1 MGISIGGNEIVDVR
15 YGADSIS
22 EIYQGSSL
30 IWSNSPYWAWEDD
43 FDYPFNENT
52 WMDLTGNYFV
62 GPDSYMRANG
72 RGQVYREPPTGPSKL
87 GWFSTVKSLPSEK
100 VAVEGTFVKPA
111 SYNSTIDGL
120 AGWIG
125 LVNENTTDDLHQF
138 LGVRINKD
146 QYLISWKGATGST
159 VNANTSKVAV
169 QGDVVKVS
177 KTDATWSVKVNNKT
191 IYSAPV
197 PTDFVGFIAR
207 GVMCSTAYNPGG
219 IFGKYHGTVEWDSIK
234 LGSIGGPPQRRVV
247 IKTTRDTGGT
257 GLVKGS
263 EAGDTAMIG
272 SWGKT
277 GKSDGVIFPFPTVCT
292 WRTGTLAPPYTSWNP
307 GEVIPAGQITTY
319 YPESSSP
326 GVGSVAYTSV

>member
-22 EIYQGSSL
+22 EIYQGSNL

-43 FDYPFNENT
+43 FDYPFNGNT

-87 GWFSTVKSLPSEK
+87 GWFATVKSLPSEK

-111 SYNSTIDGL
+111 SYDSTIDGL

-234 LGSIGGPPQRRVV
+234 LGSIGAPPKRRVV
-247 IKTTRDTGGT
+247 IKTTTAG
-257 GLVKGS
+257 GLVNGS
-263 EAGDTAMIG
+263 QAGDTDMIG

-277 GKSDGVIFPFPTVCT
+277 GSFNSVTFPFPTVCT
-292 WRTGTLAPPYTSWNP
+292 ATAGLYSVPYTKWET
-307 GEVIPAGQITTY
+307 GQVIPAGQPTTY
-319 YPESSSP
+319 IKPSSSAAVP
-326 GVGSVAYTSV
+326 TVAYTSI